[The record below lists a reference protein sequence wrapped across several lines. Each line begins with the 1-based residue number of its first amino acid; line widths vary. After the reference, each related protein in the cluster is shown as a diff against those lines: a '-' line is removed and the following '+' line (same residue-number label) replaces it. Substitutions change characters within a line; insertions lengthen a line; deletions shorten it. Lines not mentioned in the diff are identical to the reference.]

1 MSTVLRSLR
10 SLVLKLAAATVFV
23 AEAVGHWFST
33 GGDDL
38 LLGGSRWLLSH
49 IAQNPEAQRAVV
61 QSYLAVSQAM
71 QPHRATAIGL
81 VSTSVGVVLV
91 SVLLPPL
98 VALLVRPRARVFVSF
113 HRSREDDALA
123 LQQAMEQ
130 AGITVLRMPYSAE
143 AQHQEVVGTPID
155 GIKRCHL
162 FVCLPGTASSFVDH
176 EVYAATAVEKPMA
189 FVVSEAT
196 GTLPDSA
203 DKRYPVFKLE
213 ALRAATYAPLVQF
226 MRHVAGDLRSTLSV
240 VGEAL
245 RHPAV
250 SVPAVWMALVAGIAG
265 FGLLGVS
272 LVRAWSEQGPLLTRL
287 PAYGPQVKGSMFVS
301 AVLLF
306 LLSALALVAMAYAA
320 LVLGRLL
327 AQFRARARM
336 RRASAQATFRRDD
349 WVGAVPGLTPGQ
361 PLYEALFD
369 AAPRAHH
376 EKRSGPAPRDEAAP
390 AAVPRK
396 RRLTR

>member
-81 VSTSVGVVLV
+81 VSTSVAVVLV

-130 AGITVLRMPYSAE
+130 AGITVLRMPYSAG
-143 AQHQEVVGTPID
+143 AQHQEVVGTTVRRTPL
-155 GIKRCHL
+155 GRAA
-162 FVCLPGTASSFVDH
+162 PGSGDALARWWP
-176 EVYAATAVEKPMA
+176 AATR
-189 FVVSEAT
+189 F
-196 GTLPDSA
+196 
-203 DKRYPVFKLE
+203 
-213 ALRAATYAPLVQF
+213 
-226 MRHVAGDLRSTLSV
+226 
-240 VGEAL
+240 
-245 RHPAV
+245 
-250 SVPAVWMALVAGIAG
+250 
-265 FGLLGVS
+265 
-272 LVRAWSEQGPLLTRL
+272 L
-287 PAYGPQVKGSMFVS
+287 PAFLPPRRPCRCRRPGRSWAPS
-301 AVLLF
+301 APNPSPPAA
-306 LLSALALVAMAYAA
+306 SAGM
-320 LVLGRLL
+320 
-327 AQFRARARM
+327 RARR
-336 RRASAQATFRRDD
+336 
-349 WVGAVPGLTPGQ
+349 
-361 PLYEALFD
+361 
-369 AAPRAHH
+369 
-376 EKRSGPAPRDEAAP
+376 RSGAA
-390 AAVPRK
+390 
-396 RRLTR
+396 